1 MGTLL
6 LRTDLGPVSL
16 LAPDTAPRHVR
27 ATYGHLWQWTGDGSD
42 LFSLSVAARETR
54 LGTATGARHHLNHEL
69 TQLRPG
75 PEPGS
80 DTLRETHVGVFVE
93 GAAASAADQFGEVRG
108 NLVHQRVVVTTDG
121 ELMHVVRILVPDDE
135 AGAELVERV
144 TRSLRVRPWSL
155 TA

>member
-16 LAPDTAPRHVR
+16 FAPDTAPRHVR
-27 ATYGHLWQWTGDGSD
+27 ATYGHLWQWTGDGAD

-75 PEPGS
+75 PAAGS
-80 DTLRETHVGVFVE
+80 ETLLQTDLNVFVE
-93 GAAASAADQFGEVRG
+93 GAAAAAADQFGEVRG
-108 NLVHQRVVVTTDG
+108 NLVHQRVVVSTDG
-121 ELMHVVRILVPDDE
+121 DLMHVVRILVPDGE
-135 AGAELVERV
+135 AGLELVERV
-144 TRSLRVRPWSL
+144 TRSLRVRSWSL
-155 TA
+155 SA